1 VRYSVEEQLAEREE
15 AGVGYSVENYQAG
28 IKAEVVEEVVEEIV
42 VMVMVERVV
51 VTALLA
57 NLVTKTF

>member
-1 VRYSVEEQLAEREE
+1 MRYSVEEQLAEREE
-15 AGVGYSVENYQAG
+15 AGVGYSVEDYQAG
-28 IKAEVVEEVVEEIV
+28 IKAEVVEEIV